1 MISNGSGWECLCGS
15 ENTIFSHFKNCLTTK
30 CTLPFSGC
38 FILMT
43 SEANTHF
50 RTKSVLY
57 RAAVS
62 HGSRKPQRRGM
73 ERIQLNMQLF
83 RGCTSIGWL
92 PVVYK
97 WNFVAQ
103 PNSSMNEN
111 KLFFFLVGFFLV
123 GCLFNLRT
131 PTVLAL
137 QVKLFFSCIF
147 HMNYTL
153 LCSFNYVIDTILY
166 FTFFTSQ
173 VISLKSIL
181 LTLPAKLY
189 F

>member
-111 KLFFFLVGFFLV
+111 KLFFFFSRV
-123 GCLFNLRT
+123 
-131 PTVLAL
+131 
-137 QVKLFFSCIF
+137 FFSWLFIQF
-147 HMNYTL
+147 KNTYSSGITSKIVFL
-153 LCSFNYVIDTILY
+153 LY
-166 FTFFTSQ
+166 FSHE
-173 VISLKSIL
+173 
-181 LTLPAKLY
+181 LY
-189 F
+189 FIM